1 MSLNRQIAS
10 KIYYGIEAFIKRIA
24 GFFGYPDNPGM
35 PFFSPFSDFDQERF
49 NKLPDHVVRFPPEP
63 IPQNIIEV
71 FIGVIPKTDTIKKVL
86 YEHPTEGYYNFY
98 IQDFK
103 NLYFLPDWL
112 SGPIQVWLN
121 VSLDTSG
128 LEAIREVLFITLL
141 VYYNLLNL
149 RLCLY
154 WFLSINP
161 YTYPW
166 IFLLS
171 LVDWTEELLQG
182 VVPVVAGVNVTA
194 IFWFSILGKFADS
207 LNHLVFTMPFLPS
220 EAQRGQTIIN
230 GQVEEILIFRNLPML
245 WYKNGIP
252 NDLREFWYYK
262 RPEILK
268 FMLESYGQLDMTLF
282 PDSILKINHSKIGT
296 EITQITSNIST
307 QVLSTNELAQLREF
321 NNYLIKLN
329 NSLYHF
335 VLLHLDKAI

>member
-1 MSLNRQIAS
+1 MNLNRQIAS
-10 KIYYGIEAFIKRIA
+10 QIYFGIEAFIIKIA
-24 GFFGYPDNPGM
+24 GLFGYPDNPGM
-35 PFFSPFSDFDQERF
+35 PSLSPLLSSEKERF
-49 NKLPDHVVRFPPEP
+49 KKLPDHVVRFPPEP
-63 IPQNIIEV
+63 IPHNIIEV
-71 FIGVIPKTDTIKKVL
+71 LLGVIPKTDTIKRVI
-86 YEHPTEGYYNFY
+86 YEHPEDGYYNFY

-112 SGPIQVWLN
+112 SGPIQVWFN
-121 VSLDTSG
+121 VSLNTSD
-128 LEAIREVLFITLL
+128 LEAIREVLFVSLL

-194 IFWFSILGKFADS
+194 VFWFSILGKFADS

-220 EAQRGQTIIN
+220 EAERGQTIIN
-230 GQVEEILIFRNLPML
+230 GQVEEILMFRSLPLL

-252 NDLREFWYYK
+252 NDLREFWYSE
-262 RPEILK
+262 RPDILK
-268 FMLESYGQLDMTLF
+268 FMQETYEQLDMILF
-282 PDSILKINHSKIGT
+282 PDSVLEDNYRKLGT
-296 EITQITSNIST
+296 EIAQITSNLPT
-307 QVLSTNELAQLREF
+307 QILSTNNIVQMREV
-321 NNYLIKLN
+321 NNYLIQLN
-329 NSLYHF
+329 DSLHHF
-335 VLLHLDKAI
+335 DKGI

>member
-10 KIYYGIEAFIKRIA
+10 QIYYGIEAFIIKIA

-35 PFFSPFSDFDQERF
+35 PFFSSLPYLEQERF
-49 NKLPDHVVRFPPEP
+49 DKLSDHVVRFPPEP
-63 IPQNIIEV
+63 IPHNIIEV
-71 FIGVIPKTDTIKKVL
+71 FFGVIPKTDTIKKVF
-86 YEHPTEGYYNFY
+86 YENPTEGYYNFY

-112 SGPIQVWLN
+112 SGPIQVWFN

-128 LEAIREVLFITLL
+128 LEAIREVLFVSLL

-230 GQVEEILIFRNLPML
+230 GQVEEILMFRCLPML

-252 NDLREFWYYK
+252 NDLREFWYSE

-268 FMLESYGQLDMTLF
+268 FMQESYRQLDMILF
-282 PDSILKINHSKIGT
+282 PDSVLIANYRKQ
-296 EITQITSNIST
+296 ITQITSNIPT
-307 QVLSTNELAQLREF
+307 QILSTNKLVQMREV
-321 NNYLIKLN
+321 NNYLIQLN
-329 NSLYHF
+329 DSLHHF
-335 VLLHLDKAI
+335 VLSHFDKGI